1 MTSEEYLAARTIALE
16 HAFIRLCSLYLA
28 DVTSSRLDAV
38 KMLRENLTVP
48 AGQPEPARP
57 ILEADNEE
65 LGLLVD
71 SAERIAV
78 ELREA
83 YPPRRMR

>member
-28 DVTSSRLDAV
+28 DVPSSRLNAV
-38 KMLRENLTVP
+38 QLLRESITVP
-48 AGQPEPARP
+48 AGQPEPVSP
-57 ILEADNEE
+57 ILEAANEE

-71 SAERIAV
+71 SAEQMAV
-78 ELREA
+78 ELLRA